1 MRPIV
6 ILGQMGS
13 GKTSV
18 GELVAKALDV
28 PFYDSDR
35 QIESKTGLTGSEI
48 ADTDGVDVLHLLEY
62 DVLVDALD
70 TGEPAVIAAAASVID
85 QPGIRPRL
93 AVALCVHLT
102 ATAPVLDERRHT
114 GHHRRHL
121 EPGEDLSYR
130 ADLYRQAADITVDT
144 TDLTAEGAA
153 DVVLEAVRKP
163 V

>member
-18 GELVAKALDV
+18 GERVAKGLDV

-35 QIESKTGLTGSEI
+35 QIESKTGMTGSDI
-48 ADTDGVDVLHLLEY
+48 ADSDGVDALHQLEY
-62 DVLVDALD
+62 EVLVDAVE
-70 TGEPAVIAAAASVID
+70 TGSPAVIAAAASVID
-85 QPGIRPRL
+85 QPGID
-93 AVALCVHLT
+93 AVLTGAFCVHLT
-102 ATAPVLDERRHT
+102 ATGPVLDRRRHT

-121 EPGEDLSYR
+121 RPGEDLSYR
-130 ADLYRQAADITVDT
+130 ADLYRAAADITVDT
-144 TDLTAEGAA
+144 TDLTAEQAA
-153 DVVLEAVRKP
+153 RVVLDAVRKP